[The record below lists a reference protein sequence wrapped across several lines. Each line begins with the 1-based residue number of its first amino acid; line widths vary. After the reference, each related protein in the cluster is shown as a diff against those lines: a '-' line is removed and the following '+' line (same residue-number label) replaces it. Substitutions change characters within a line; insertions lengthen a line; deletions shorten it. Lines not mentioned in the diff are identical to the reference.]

1 MLVTGINEGLMLNTL
16 ALKSSLEYQCA
27 IMFGAKFLHFSNNLP
42 NYQGYLQQTASQKN
56 VSPEDL
62 GAWRQP
68 PTIFPPWIVSV
79 KK

>member
-1 MLVTGINEGLMLNTL
+1 MLVTGVNERLMLNTL

-27 IMFGAKFLHFSNNLP
+27 IMLGAKFLRFSNNSP

-62 GAWRQP
+62 GA
-68 PTIFPPWIVSV
+68 
-79 KK
+79 

>member
-1 MLVTGINEGLMLNTL
+1 MLVTGVNEELMLNTL

-27 IMFGAKFLHFSNNLP
+27 IINLLGAKFLRLSNNLP

-62 GAWRQP
+62 GA
-68 PTIFPPWIVSV
+68 
-79 KK
+79 